1 MTSRASRFLDQL
13 QERVFVCDGA
23 MGTMLYAKGIPI
35 TNCFEEMNLSMPSL
49 VKEVHEGYRRAGAE
63 ILEANTFG
71 ANRRR
76 LSGYALE
83 DKCAEINRAGVRL
96 ARESA
101 GNDVLVAGAVGPLGV
116 RLAPLGPVTPAEARE
131 AFSEQFTALADAGAD
146 LILLETFYDLNELQE
161 AIAAARA
168 ACDLP
173 VLAQVTI
180 DDDGNMPSGTGP
192 DDFTRRLVAAG
203 LDAVGLNCSVGPKVM
218 LDTIQRMTPLSSGPL
233 TAQPNAGLPMNIGG
247 RNIYLCSPEY
257 MAGYVGNFIR
267 AGVKLVGGCCG
278 TTPEHI
284 RAVRDAVRAAQPPRA
299 RVAVGAVASAAPTV
313 RMAEPVALAQR
324 SSLGRKL
331 VQREFVVLAEI
342 SPSRGCDPSKE
353 IEGARYLAA
362 NGIDAVY
369 VPEVERASGRMSAQA
384 LAQLIQTHANI
395 EAVLQYSCRDRNI
408 VSIQS
413 DLLGAH
419 ALGIRNVALL
429 TGELPT
435 TGDFPDATA
444 VFDVDSIGLTKIV
457 ANLNRGLDIGGNFL
471 GNQTGFVIAVLG
483 NPTAADM
490 DQEWERLEAKAR
502 LGAECVVTLP
512 VFDLDPLDRFLERI
526 GGWGLPVIATVHPL
540 TSYRNAEFLANESQ
554 IAIPEAILR
563 RMQVVESGEAARSE
577 GIRIAQELVSS
588 LRPRAQGI
596 RVSTPLGRYGTVV
609 EVLQALGA
617 PTVQGTSPRKENR
630 IESDSRT

>member
-1 MTSRASRFLDQL
+1 MNPRSRRFLDEM

-23 MGTMLYAKGIPI
+23 MGTMLYSKGIPI
-35 TNCFEEMNLSMPSL
+35 TSCFEEMNLSMPSL
-49 VKEVHEGYRRAGAE
+49 VKEVHEGYRKAGAE

-76 LSGYALE
+76 LSSYGLE
-83 DKCAEINRAGVRL
+83 EKCREINRAGVRL
-96 ARESA
+96 ARECA
-101 GNDVLVAGAVGPLGV
+101 GDDALVAGAVGPLGV
-116 RLAPLGPVTPAEARE
+116 RLAPLGPLTPDEARR
-131 AFSEQFTALADAGAD
+131 AFAEQFAALADAGAD
-146 LILLETFYDLNELQE
+146 LILLETFYDFDELQE

-173 VLAQVTI
+173 LLAQVTI
-180 DDDGNMPSGTGP
+180 DDDGNMPSGTRP
-192 DDFTRRLVAAG
+192 EDFTAKLLATGV
-203 LDAVGLNCSVGPKVM
+203 DAIGLNCSVGPKVM
-218 LDTIQRMTPLSSGPL
+218 LDAIQRMAPLSSAPL

-257 MAGYVGNFIR
+257 MAGYVSHFIR

-284 RAVRDAVRAAQPPRA
+284 RAVRDAVRAAQFPRPH
-299 RVAVGAVASAAPTV
+299 VAAGAVASRGAAARTL
-313 RMAEPVALAQR
+313 EPVPLAQR
-324 SSLGRKL
+324 SRLGRKL
-331 VQREFVVLAEI
+331 AQGEFVVLAEI
-342 SPSRGCDPSKE
+342 APSRGCDPGKE
-353 IEGARYLAA
+353 IEGASYLAA
-362 NGIDAVY
+362 SGIDAAY
-369 VPEVERASGRMSAQA
+369 VPEVERASGRISAQA
-384 LAQLIQTHANI
+384 LAQLIQSQAKFET
-395 EAVLQYSCRDRNI
+395 VLQYSCRDRNI

-471 GNQTGFVIAVLG
+471 GNQTKFVIAILG

-490 DQEWERLEAKAR
+490 HQEWERLEAKAR
-502 LGAECVVTLP
+502 LGAECIVTLP
-512 VFDLDPLDRFLERI
+512 VFDLERLDPFLERVQT
-526 GGWGLPVIATVHPL
+526 WKLPVLATVHPL

-554 IAIPEAILR
+554 IAIPKPILD
-563 RMQVVESGEAARSE
+563 RMKAVESGEAARAE
-577 GIRIAQELVSS
+577 GIRIAQELVSV
-588 LRPRAQGI
+588 LRSRVQGI
-596 RVSTPLGRYGTVV
+596 RVTTPLGRYGTVV
-609 EVLQALGA
+609 EVLQALGSPVA
-617 PTVQGTSPRKENR
+617 QGASASGKTG
-630 IESDSRT
+630 ESG